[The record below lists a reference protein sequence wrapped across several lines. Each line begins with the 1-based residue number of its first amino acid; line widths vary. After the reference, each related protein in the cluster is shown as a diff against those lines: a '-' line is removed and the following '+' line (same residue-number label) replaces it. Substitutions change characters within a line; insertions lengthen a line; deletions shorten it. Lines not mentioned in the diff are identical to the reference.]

1 MQTSRFQLGLIATL
15 AVGLGFSLSSADAI
29 GDPAGAAISLGENP
43 VFSTGG
49 HLSGTESRSLAI
61 ASEDQAVIITDVLL
75 TASDSSSNCR
85 GNSRF
90 IIQDSTGAL
99 ASFAVGVT
107 KDSRGYANWQPQLI
121 GALQSGIRI
130 DPGGGLTIATETL
143 YEDGCGGSEMEVEY
157 TISGYYAQP

>member
-1 MQTSRFQLGLIATL
+1 MQTSPFQLGLIATL
-15 AVGLGFSLSSADAI
+15 AIGLGFSLSSTDAI
-29 GDPAGAAISLGENP
+29 GYPAGAAISLGENP

-75 TASDSSSNCR
+75 TASDSSDNCR

-90 IIQDSTGAL
+90 VIQDSTGAL
-99 ASFAVGVT
+99 ASFAVGVSR
-107 KDSRGYANWQPQLI
+107 DSRSHANWQPQLI
-121 GALQSGIRI
+121 GTLQSGIHI
-130 DPGGGLTIATETL
+130 DPGGGLTIATEGL
-143 YEDGCGGSEMEVEY
+143 HEDGCGGSEMEVEY